1 MRISLL
7 IICVL
12 LKTNLSKLMKKS
24 VLKKGHLKAIPRKI
38 SPEFFMPT
46 TPKADFLLDHYGGRS

>member
-1 MRISLL
+1 M
-7 IICVL
+7 

-46 TPKADFLLDHYGGRS
+46 TPKADTLLDHYGGHS